1 MSLTISQRHYRF
13 ETRPFDNHPKPRS
26 PLKSPNSIIIAV
38 HRNCNRNPSFARPSD
53 GHRSK
58 SPLRARYP
66 QSHYPTSIRL
76 VIVRTGLFK
85 HGLSEIQIHE
95 SLDSV
100 RMALGA
106 KMAF

>member
-58 SPLRARYP
+58 SPLA
-66 QSHYPTSIRL
+66 SA
-76 VIVRTGLFK
+76 
-85 HGLSEIQIHE
+85 LSTIAL
-95 SLDSV
+95 SDFDSV
-100 RMALGA
+100 GNCAHRTIQTLMSDYLKFKYMKA
-106 KMAF
+106 